1 MSLDGSEIYRW
12 FSEGHDD
19 PLELLAAADPA
30 LVNMIR
36 DGIDCGRSRHGPLG
50 ADVLKPACGFI
61 LWAVSQEIRLG
72 QEAARGVAALFSSPD
87 PGASIRRYCERIAS
101 AASTGP
107 ELAGVLAA
115 GMPAVLK
122 HGDATDLS
130 LWEKTVAALLT
141 KGTYALYGPL
151 TTIGLLYDRG
161 DPAAARASMRLFQTV
176 FGQELTY
183 NRSRHLL
190 HVVCRSIERMK
201 PAKCAFQT
209 AEAIRIAETD
219 AELLDPFFEGLEAGL
234 HRLNASGLHAF
245 VDAAI
250 EKQKAASDVSCP
262 AFLSLASGS
271 ARSCFEELLVAAT
284 WDGLKDR
291 LRRYV
296 KARVLRPMTLAAID
310 ENIRRRVDADAE
322 RLVFS
327 GSDTIYLAEEI
338 DEAADRVG
346 NEALYHLLVRL
357 ELGFHEFGTY
367 DFDWIAFAGEGSFE
381 AETEETGS
389 KRSDLEVF
397 FERFDHPEIAEELF
411 SLLELARIRFHSDR
425 LYPGIF
431 LRGRP
436 ILAEK
441 LDRIAAK
448 HPEGPA
454 GRLYRFLV
462 LRETSRRPSG
472 FDLPHDPT
480 ALFAEDATVER
491 TARLTDRMYPAFE
504 RSWEMPFIFPY
515 GWKPGPKLVDR
526 RRSPIE
532 RLAERLQRV
541 LLRQGTVMKR
551 SDLRRWLQKANPLS
565 EAGRSEQEVDAA
577 DSSESSLDARL
588 QAALRS
594 IVRSEAGSAV
604 ADPLQDAADGEVFWY
619 PEWDERT
626 SDYLSAHVRV
636 IVRRMGQGD
645 VERYASALARYA
657 GLVGGIRRAFET
669 MRPQGIDIRRGWM
682 EGDIFDYPLLI
693 DWAVS
698 RKAGT
703 EGPERL
709 YVQRIKSRRNVAVLL
724 LVDLSRS
731 TAHPVEGH
739 PEGASVLDV
748 EKDAVVLLC
757 EALATVGDRFAI
769 AGFSGNGRHCVEYSR
784 IKHFDESLDEMVRG
798 NIGAMRSYRSTR
810 MGAAIRHAAV
820 ELAAQDAAVRLMVVL
835 GDGFPNDVDYKRE
848 YAVSDTRKAVQEARS
863 KGIHVHA
870 VTVNIAADPLLDEMY
885 GWNRHTVIS
894 DVTELPE
901 KLVRIYRRLTKA

>member
-1 MSLDGSEIYRW
+1 MYLEGSEAYRW
-12 FSEGHDD
+12 FKERFDD
-19 PLELLAAADPA
+19 PLEALAAADPA
-30 LVNMIR
+30 LLRMVE
-36 DGIDCGRSRHGPLG
+36 DGIARTRSKAIG
-50 ADVLKPACGFI
+50 AEILQMACGFI

-72 QEAARGVAALFSSPD
+72 QEAARGVAALLSASD
-87 PGASIRRYCERIAS
+87 PAASIRRYSERIAS
-101 AASTGP
+101 AAFTGP

-115 GMPAVLK
+115 GMPAVLRY
-122 HGDATDLS
+122 GDATDLS

-151 TTIGLLYDRG
+151 ATIGLLYDRG
-161 DPAAARASMRLFQTV
+161 DLAAARASMLLFRTV
-176 FGQELTY
+176 FGQKLTY

-209 AEAIRIAETD
+209 TEAIRIAETD
-219 AELLDPFFEGLEAGL
+219 TDLLDPFFEGLEAGL
-234 HRLNASGLHAF
+234 HRLNATGLHAF

-250 EKQKAASDVSCP
+250 GRQKAASDVSCP

-271 ARSCFEELLVAAT
+271 ARACFEDLLVAAT
-284 WDGLKDR
+284 WNGLKDR

-296 KARVLRPMTLAAID
+296 KARVLRPMSLAVID
-310 ENIRRRVDADAE
+310 ENIRRRVDSDPG

-327 GSDTIYLAEEI
+327 GNDTIYLAGEI
-338 DEAADRVG
+338 DEATSRDG
-346 NEALYHLLVRL
+346 NEALYQILVRL

-367 DFDWIAFAGEGSFE
+367 DFDWIAFAGAGSLE
-381 AETEETGS
+381 AESEKMGP

-397 FERFDHPEIAEELF
+397 FEGFDHPDVAEALF

-431 LRGRP
+431 LRARP
-436 ILAEK
+436 MLAEK
-441 LDRIAAK
+441 LDRIAAN
-448 HPEGPA
+448 HPEGAA

-462 LRETSRRPSG
+462 LQETSHRPLG
-472 FDLPHDPT
+472 FDLPQEPMV
-480 ALFAEDATVER
+480 LFAEDASVER
-491 TARLTDRMYPAFE
+491 TARLTVRMYPAFE
-504 RSWEMPFIFPY
+504 RSWDGSFVFPY
-515 GWKPGPKLVDR
+515 GWKPSPKLVDQ

-532 RLAERLQRV
+532 RLSERLQRV
-541 LLRQGTVMKR
+541 LLHQGTVMKR
-551 SDLRRWLQKANPLS
+551 SDLRLWLQKAKPWS
-565 EAGRSEQEVDAA
+565 EAGRIEQKADAA
-577 DSSESSLDARL
+577 DFGESSLDARL
-588 QAALRS
+588 HAAFRS
-594 IVRSEAGSAV
+594 IVRSGSELVLAPV
-604 ADPLQDAADGEVFWY
+604 QDAADGEVFWY

-645 VERYASALARYA
+645 VERYASALARYG

-682 EGDIFDYPLLI
+682 EGDTFDYPLLI

-709 YVQRIKSRRNVAVLL
+709 YMQRIKSRRNVAVLL

-757 EALATVGDRFAI
+757 EALVTVGDRFAI

-784 IKHFDESLDEMVRG
+784 IKCFEESLDDTVRG
-798 NIGAMRSYRSTR
+798 KIGAMRSYRSTR

-820 ELAAQDAAVRLMVVL
+820 ELGAQDAAVRLMVVL

-863 KGIHVHA
+863 KGVHVHA

-901 KLVRIYRRLTKA
+901 KLVRIYSRLTKA

>member
-1 MSLDGSEIYRW
+1 MSLDGSETYRW

-19 PLELLAAADPA
+19 PLELLGAADPA
-30 LVNMIR
+30 LLKMVQ
-36 DGIDCGRSRHGPLG
+36 DGIDCRRSRRSGPLG
-50 ADVLKPACGFI
+50 ADVVNMACGFI

-72 QEAARGVAALFSSPD
+72 QEAARGVAALFSAPD
-87 PGASIRRYCERIAS
+87 PGASIRRYGERIAS
-101 AASTGP
+101 AASIGP
-107 ELAGVLAA
+107 ELAGVLAS

-122 HGDATDLS
+122 YGDAGDLS

-151 TTIGLLYDRG
+151 TTIGLLYERS

-190 HVVCRSIERMK
+190 HVICRSIERMK

-219 AELLDPFFEGLEAGL
+219 TDLLDPFFEGLEVGL

-250 EKQKAASDVSCP
+250 EQQKAASDASCP
-262 AFLSLASGS
+262 AFLSLSSGS
-271 ARSCFEELLVAAT
+271 ARARFEDLLVAAT

-296 KARVLRPMTLAAID
+296 KARAPRPMTLAAID
-310 ENIRRRVDADAE
+310 ETIRRRVESDPE

-327 GSDTIYLAEEI
+327 GSDTIYVAEEI
-338 DEAADRVG
+338 DEAASRAG
-346 NEALYHLLVRL
+346 NEALYHMLVRL

-367 DFDWIAFAGEGSFE
+367 DFDWIAFAGAGSLE
-381 AETEETGS
+381 AEPLEIGS

-397 FERFDHPEIAEELF
+397 FERFDHPDVAEELF

-431 LRGRP
+431 LRARP

-441 LDRIAAK
+441 LDRVAAE

-462 LRETSRRPSG
+462 LRENSRQPLG
-472 FDLPHDPT
+472 FDLPQEPT

-491 TARLTDRMYPAFE
+491 TAWLTVQLYPAFK
-504 RSWEMPFIFPY
+504 RSWDRPFVFPY
-515 GWKPGPKLVDR
+515 GWKPSPKHIGQP
-526 RRSPIE
+526 RSPLE
-532 RLAERLQRV
+532 RLSERLQRV

-551 SDLRRWLQKANPLS
+551 SDLRQWLEKAKPLS
-565 EAGRSEQEVDAA
+565 DGGQSGQRADAA
-577 DSSESSLDARL
+577 DFGESSLDARL
-588 QAALRS
+588 QAAFCS
-594 IVRSEAGSAV
+594 IVRSEAGLVEDPPQDV
-604 ADPLQDAADGEVFWY
+604 AEGEVFWY

-626 SDYLSAHVRV
+626 LDYLSAHVRV
-636 IVRRMGQGD
+636 IVRQMGQGD

-682 EGDIFDYPLLI
+682 EGDTFDYPLLI

-709 YVQRIKSRRNVAVLL
+709 YVQRIKSKRNVAVLL

-739 PEGASVLDV
+739 PEGSSVLDV

-784 IKHFDESLDEMVRG
+784 IKRFEESLDKTVQGR
-798 NIGAMRSYRSTR
+798 IGGMRSYRSTR

-901 KLVRIYRRLTKA
+901 KLVRIYSRLTKA